1 VSFHSVN
8 VKLIEKQSQTGGAEL
23 IAAADDVDAELK
35 TWRSLKAALS
45 LFLSVCVMCSGAIV
59 LGQSHDKKRP
69 HFALR

>member
-1 VSFHSVN
+1 MSFACLDQTCFEVSFRCAN

-45 LFLSVCVMCSGAIV
+45 VSV
-59 LGQSHDKKRP
+59 
-69 HFALR
+69 